1 MTSSHETMIDL
12 VPKPVNNIE
21 MEIIEGEV
29 LLYHPQITRAVYL
42 NQTAAVIWSLCEGI
56 RSVREVI
63 HLIGES
69 YPEADNLARLFQR
82 QNPRKPQRQIAP
94 IEERSQ
100 TLGAQDR
107 SDLRRMAP
115 VQARVADKDIVGLGR
130 HSHLVPISS
139 AAITILVEA

>member
-1 MTSSHETMIDL
+1 MIDL

-63 HLIGES
+63 YLIGES
-69 YPEADNLARLFQR
+69 YPEADNLASHVMITL
-82 QNPRKPQRQIAP
+82 NQIQ
-94 IEERSQ
+94 ES
-100 TLGAQDR
+100 
-107 SDLRRMAP
+107 
-115 VQARVADKDIVGLGR
+115 
-130 HSHLVPISS
+130 
-139 AAITILVEA
+139 TILVIQ